1 MARRLN
7 ILTAIAVRNAA
18 KPGLTADGGGLYL
31 QIGPTG
37 GKSWLFRFMLKG
49 KARAMGLGPLHTVSL
64 AEARQAALECRKA
77 LLEGKDPI
85 EERKSRIEASV
96 PDAQPTFEWCA
107 TAYIKAH
114 APGWRNKKHAEQ
126 WQATLKTY
134 AQPVFGE
141 RPVDQVDLGAV
152 MRVLEPI
159 WSTKTETASRV
170 RGRVEAILDWAA
182 VRGFR
187 SGDNPARWRGHLDA
201 LLPARTRVRK
211 VEHHAALPYAELSDF
226 VSALRDRPAVSA
238 KALEFLILT
247 AARTGEVIRA
257 DWSEI
262 DLEKRIWTIPAERMK
277 ASREHRVPL
286 SKRATAILSALPK
299 PRTGIVFNAEQS
311 KSPLSN
317 AALLA
322 LLKRMERADLTAH
335 GFRSTFRD
343 WVAEKTTYPNEM
355 AEMALAH
362 TVSDRVEAA
371 YRRGDMFERRKK
383 MMEDWAAFC
392 GKGVQRHEDRRQSE
406 SKK

>member
-7 ILTAIAVRNAA
+7 ILTAIAVRNTS

-31 QIGPTG
+31 QVGPTG

-49 KARAMGLGPLHTVSL
+49 KARAMGLGPLHTISL
-64 AEARQAALECRKA
+64 AEARQTALECRKA
-77 LLEGKDPI
+77 LFEGRDPI
-85 EERKSRIEASV
+85 EERKNRLTVSE
-96 PDAQPTFEWCA
+96 PEAQPTFEWCA
-107 TAYIKAH
+107 DTYINAH

-126 WQATLKTY
+126 WRATLKTY

-141 RPVDQVDLGAV
+141 RPVDQVDLGLV
-152 MRVLEPI
+152 MRALEPI
-159 WSTKTETASRV
+159 WTTKTETASRV
-170 RGRVEAILDWAA
+170 RGRVEAILDWAT

-187 SGDNPARWRGHLDA
+187 TGHNPARWRGHLDA
-201 LLPARTRVRK
+201 LLPARTRVKK
-211 VEHHAALPYAELSDF
+211 VEHHAALPYAELPSF
-226 VSALRDRPAVSA
+226 VSELRERPAVA
-238 KALEFLILT
+238 ARALEFLILT

-262 DLEKRIWTIPAERMK
+262 DLEKKIWTIPPERMK
-277 ASREHRVPL
+277 AGREHRVPL
-286 SKRATAILSALPK
+286 SVRATEVLSALPE
-299 PRTGIVFNAEQS
+299 PRTGAVFKAEQS

-322 LLKRMERADLTAH
+322 LLKRMERAALTAH

-343 WVAEKTTYPNEM
+343 WIAEKTTYPNEM

-371 YRRGDMFERRKK
+371 YRRGDMFERRNK
-383 MMEDWAAFC
+383 MMEDWAGFC
-392 GKGVQRHEDRRQSE
+392 GKGT
-406 SKK
+406 K

>member
-7 ILTAIAVRNAA
+7 ILTALAVRNAA
-18 KPGLTADGGGLYL
+18 TPGLTADGGGLYL
-31 QIGPTG
+31 QVGPTG

-77 LLEGKDPI
+77 LLNGKDPI
-85 EERKSRIEASV
+85 EERKSRLAASETNT
-96 PDAQPTFEWCA
+96 QPTFEWCA
-107 TAYIKAH
+107 DAYIKAH

-126 WQATLKTY
+126 WRATLKTY
-134 AQPVFGE
+134 AQPTFGE
-141 RPVDQVDLGAV
+141 RPVDEIDLSLV
-152 MRVLEPI
+152 MLALEPI
-159 WSTKTETASRV
+159 WTKKTETASRV

-187 SGDNPARWRGHLDA
+187 SGENPARWRGHLDA
-201 LLPARTRVRK
+201 LLPARTRVKK
-211 VEHHAALPYAELSDF
+211 VEHHAALPYAELPAF
-226 VSALRDRPAVSA
+226 IGALRARAA
-238 KALEFLILT
+238 NAARALEFLILT
-247 AARTGEVIRA
+247 AARTGEIIRA
-257 DWSEI
+257 DWSEV
-262 DLEKRIWTIPAERMK
+262 DLEKQVWTIPPERMK
-277 ASREHRVPL
+277 AGREHRVPL
-286 SKRATAILSALPK
+286 SKRAIGILSALPK
-299 PRTGIVFNAEQS
+299 PRTGIVFKAEQS
-311 KSPLSN
+311 QSALSN

-322 LLKRMERADLTAH
+322 LLKRMERPDLTAH

-383 MMEDWAAFC
+383 MMEDWADFC
-392 GKGVQRHEDRRQSE
+392 SKGALRHGDRRKSK